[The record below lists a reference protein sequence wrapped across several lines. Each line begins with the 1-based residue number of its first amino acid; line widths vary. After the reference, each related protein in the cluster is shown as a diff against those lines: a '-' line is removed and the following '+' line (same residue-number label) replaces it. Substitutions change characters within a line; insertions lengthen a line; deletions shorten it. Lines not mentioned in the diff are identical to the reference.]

1 MAKAKKTKSK
11 KRSKVTIDKKNTIL
25 LGVGIIIVL
34 VLGFS
39 LNGNFGFAN
48 LFTILSSEKNYDTML
63 IEPSSA
69 EIKIGESVTFMS
81 YTKTGTGQIP
91 VNANWRIAT
100 DDEVKTLSEE
110 SAESTGLSEL
120 NNDDVFDLF
129 TQDELEAL
137 LKLLEDYF
145 ATPPAST
152 TTTVNRGILLENCQ
166 NVSSCKVI
174 SGIDPEEVTLTAE
187 RADGRQAETKVTVLE
202 ILKPSVFKETIPAWA
217 EKVVAAMQERGI
229 MKGYEN
235 GDFGVTD
242 PVTRTQMIVLLNKI
256 MKLYAGEQNI
266 AAGTSCDVYRDVPST
281 HFAYDAVCFAHYAGW
296 LKNLDTT
303 SSGTL
308 QPEQA
313 LKRREVAYLIVN
325 TAAGQIFNNRMKV
338 LYTGTPHTDFAATAS
353 SYSRAVFN
361 DVNQDKDS
369 VTLGIVGALRI
380 MSGTRVDGSGYAPRY
395 FKPEQEINR
404 VETAVMLWNFMEIIE
419 LNSAT
424 EVWANDDFVD
434 EE

>member
-1 MAKAKKTKSK
+1 MVKSKKAKPSK

-48 LFTILSSEKNYDTML
+48 LFTTLSQEKYDEM
-63 IEPSSA
+63 IIKPSSA

-91 VNANWRIAT
+91 VNANWSIKT
-100 DDEVKTLSEE
+100 DDVEPLSLPEE
-110 SAESTGLSEL
+110 PELSEL
-120 NNDDVFDLF
+120 NNVDVFDLF

-137 LKLLEDYF
+137 LKLLEEYF
-145 ATPPAST
+145 ATPPAT
-152 TTTVNRGILLENCQ
+152 HNDTVNKGIALENCK
-166 NVSSCKVI
+166 NISSCKVI
-174 SGIDPEEVTLTAE
+174 SGIIAEEVTLIAE
-187 RADGRQAETKVTVLE
+187 RADGRQAETRVTVLE

-338 LYTGTPHTDFAATAS
+338 LYAKTQHTDFAATAS
-353 SYSRAVFN
+353 SYSRAVFS

-380 MSGTRVDGSGYAPRY
+380 MSGTRVDGSGYAPRL